1 LHENPRN
8 SNHGGVIEM
17 FDPKGRLTKCVST
30 QELERRWALAREVM
44 WENKVDYLL
53 MRNEEEFLGGYVKW
67 FSDFS
72 ARHSYPF
79 TVIFPYEDE
88 MTLITSGPFPPG
100 EPSPPQ
106 WAARGVRQ
114 RLSAPYFPTAH
125 YTHTYDADLAVGVL
139 KEKKD
144 AVIGLVGRSFIPINF
159 YEYLV
164 KSLPGTRF
172 IDMTE
177 QIDHLKAVK
186 SKEEIELIKAT
197 ATLQDEAIEEM
208 RERVRPGMRD
218 FEVYNEARHSVTRR
232 GSEQQLILVCSAPKG
247 VPASFQVRRF
257 QNRIIQE
264 GDQISLLIEVNGPGG
279 LYTEIA
285 RIFSIGQP
293 SQELVDAFSYSVE
306 AQEHTLN
313 LIKPGTEPGE
323 ILAANN
329 EFLGRKGYKPELRLY
344 AHGQGHDLVERP
356 LFLKDETMTL
366 KEGMNITV
374 HPAAAT
380 DTVWAT
386 VCDNYIIGPGGP
398 GECLHRMPKDI
409 IVIS

>member
-1 LHENPRN
+1 
-8 SNHGGVIEM
+8 M
-17 FDPKGRLTKCVST
+17 FDPKERLTTCVSN

-44 WENKVDYLL
+44 HENKVDYLL

-79 TVIFPYEDE
+79 TVIFPYEDG

-100 EPSPPQ
+100 DPSPPQ
-106 WAARGVRQ
+106 WAARGVKQ
-114 RLSAPYFPTAH
+114 RLSAPYFPSAH
-125 YTHTYDADLAVGVL
+125 YTHTYDAELAVGVL
-139 KEKKD
+139 GEKKD

-164 KSLPGTRF
+164 ESLPGARF

-186 SKEEIELIKAT
+186 SKEEIALIGAT

-208 RERVRPGMRD
+208 RERIRPGMRD
-218 FEVYNEARHSVTRR
+218 FELYNEARHSVIMR
-232 GSEQQLILVCSAPKG
+232 GSERQLILVGSAPKG
-247 VPASFQVRRF
+247 VPAPFLGRRF
-257 QNRIIQE
+257 QNRVIRE
-264 GDQISLLIEVNGPGG
+264 GDQVSLLIEVNGPGG

-285 RIFSIGQP
+285 RVFSIGQP

-306 AQEHTLN
+306 AQEHSLS
-313 LIKPGTEPGE
+313 LVKPGASPGE

-329 EFLGRKGYKPELRLY
+329 EFLARKGYRPELRLY

-356 LFLKDETMTL
+356 LFLKDETMTI

-374 HPAAAT
+374 HPVAAT
-380 DTVWAT
+380 DRVWVN
-386 VCDNYIIGPGGP
+386 VCDNYIIGPEGH
-398 GECLHRMPKDI
+398 GECLHRTPKDI
-409 IVIS
+409 III

>member
-1 LHENPRN
+1 MT
-8 SNHGGVIEM
+8 V
-17 FDPKGRLTKCVST
+17 FDPKERLTKCVST

-44 WENKVDYLL
+44 RENKVDYLL

-72 ARHSYPF
+72 ARYSYPF
-79 TVIFPYEDE
+79 TVIFAYEDE
-88 MTLITSGPFPPG
+88 MTLITSGSFSPG
-100 EPSPPQ
+100 KPSTPR

-125 YTHTYDADLAVGVL
+125 YTHTYDAELAVGVL

-144 AVIGLVGRSFIPINF
+144 AVIGLVGKSFIPINF
-159 YEYLV
+159 YEYVV
-164 KSLPGTRF
+164 KYLPGARF

-186 SKEEIELIKAT
+186 SKEEVDLIKAT
-197 ATLQDEAIEEM
+197 AALQDETIKDM
-208 RERVRPGMRD
+208 REKIKPGMRD
-218 FEVYNEARHSVTRR
+218 FEVYNEVCYSVAMR

-247 VPASFQVRRF
+247 VPASFQGRHF
-257 QNRIIQE
+257 QNRVIRE
-264 GDQISLLIEVNGPGG
+264 GDQVSLLIEVNGPGG
-279 LYTEIA
+279 FYTEIA
-285 RIFSIGQP
+285 RMFSLGQP

-306 AQEHTLN
+306 AQEHSLR
-313 LIKPGTEPGE
+313 LAKPGTSPGE

-356 LFLKDETMTL
+356 LFLEDETMTL
-366 KEGMNITV
+366 KEGMNITL
-374 HPAAAT
+374 HPTAAT
-380 DTVWAT
+380 DTVWAN
-386 VCDNYIIGPGGP
+386 VCDNYVIGPEGP
-398 GECLHRMPKDI
+398 GECLHRTPKDI
-409 IVIS
+409 IILS

>member
-1 LHENPRN
+1 MT
-8 SNHGGVIEM
+8 V
-17 FDPKGRLTKCVST
+17 FDPKERLTKCIST

-44 WENKVDYLL
+44 RENKVDYLL

-72 ARHSYPF
+72 ARYSYPF
-79 TVIFPYEDE
+79 TVIFAYEDE
-88 MTLITSGPFPPG
+88 MTLITSGSFPPG
-100 EPSPPQ
+100 KPSLPR

-125 YTHTYDADLAVGVL
+125 YTHTYDAELAVGVL

-144 AVIGLVGRSFIPINF
+144 AVIGLVGKSFIPINF

-164 KSLPGTRF
+164 KYLPGARL

-186 SKEEIELIKAT
+186 SKEEVDLIKAT
-197 ATLQDEAIEEM
+197 AALQDETIEDM
-208 RERVRPGMRD
+208 REKIRPGMRD
-218 FEVYNEARHSVTRR
+218 FEVYNEVCYSAATR

-247 VPASFQVRRF
+247 VPASFQGRHF
-257 QNRIIQE
+257 QNRVIRE

-279 LYTEIA
+279 FYTEIA
-285 RIFSIGQP
+285 RIFSLGQP

-306 AQEHTLN
+306 AQEHSLR
-313 LIKPGTEPGE
+313 LVKPGTGPGE

-356 LFLKDETMTL
+356 LFLEDETMTL
-366 KEGMNITV
+366 KEGMNITL
-374 HPAAAT
+374 HPTAAT
-380 DTVWAT
+380 DTVWAN
-386 VCDNYIIGPGGP
+386 VCDNYVIGPEGP
-398 GECLHRMPKDI
+398 GECLHRTPKDI
-409 IVIS
+409 IIVS